1 MKDTGIMRKI
11 DDLGRI
17 VIPKELRTVMDIK
30 VGESVTFF
38 TDDCQLIVRKYEPGC
53 IFCGNAKNIVE
64 FKGKMVCPR
73 CMQGLVKLGI

>member
-1 MKDTGIMRKI
+1 MKDTGIVRKV

-30 VGESVTFF
+30 VGVPVTFF

-53 IFCGNAKNIVE
+53 LFCGNANNNVE
-64 FKGKMVCPR
+64 FKGKMVCQMCLEELTSR
-73 CMQGLVKLGI
+73 Q